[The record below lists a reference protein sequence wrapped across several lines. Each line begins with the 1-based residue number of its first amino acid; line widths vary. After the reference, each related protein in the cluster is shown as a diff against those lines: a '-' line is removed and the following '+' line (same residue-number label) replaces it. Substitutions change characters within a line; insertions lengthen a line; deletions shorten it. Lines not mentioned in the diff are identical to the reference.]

1 MIHHHPGA
9 ELLLSHAAGNLPQ
22 GFALLVDTHVAM
34 CPRCRESLDHAE
46 RIGGGLLCALE
57 PAEVA
62 PGILPGLLAR
72 LDAEDPRPAA
82 GIRPGRPAPDD
93 VPAPLQIHVPG
104 SFDDLQW
111 RTLAP
116 GVRSHRLSVGEGDT
130 NVRLMRFSPGRTT
143 PAHSHRGQEM
153 TLVLKGSFSDE
164 LGRYR
169 VGDFE
174 LADPSVHHQPIADT
188 GEDCICL
195 IATDAPLRFDNLVG
209 KILQPLFGI

>member
-1 MIHHHPGA
+1 MTHHHPDT

-22 GFALLVDTHVAM
+22 GFALLIETHAAM
-34 CPRCRESLDHAE
+34 CPRCRDALRQAES
-46 RIGGGLLCALE
+46 IGGGLLRTLE
-57 PAEVA
+57 PAAVS
-62 PGILPGLLAR
+62 PDILPGLLAR
-72 LDAEDPRPAA
+72 LDDDVPQPDRS
-82 GIRPGRPAPDD
+82 IRPPQPKHDG
-93 VPAPLQIHVPG
+93 VPAPLRAHVPG
-104 SFDDLQW
+104 AFDDLNW

-116 GVRSHRLSVGEGDT
+116 GVKSHRLTVGNGDT

-164 LGRYR
+164 LGRYQP
-169 VGDFE
+169 GDFE
-174 LADPSVHHQPIADT
+174 FADGSVHHQPIADT

-209 KILQPLFGI
+209 KILQPIFGI